1 MAGLGIAKKGV
12 GIGLEEAREVEV
24 GLKEAREVEV
34 GMVGIGVV
42 GIVVVEIGVVEM
54 RVEIGAVR
62 DMFGGTEF
70 VVNISMAEGILVCG
84 CSVGCTRSGEGREE
98 G

>member
-1 MAGLGIAKKGV
+1 MVDNGVETGVAELGIAKKGV
-12 GIGLEEAREVEV
+12 GIGLEEARELEM
-24 GLKEAREVEV
+24 

-54 RVEIGAVR
+54 RVEIGVVR

-84 CSVGCTRSGEGREE
+84 CRVGCTRSGEEREE